1 MSDIKLKQCD
11 CTAYCGDDPD
21 LKKGLAQACGRAEEI
36 KSAVAKFNFHDH
48 LVRQA
53 KFSLE
58 TFGPGAR
65 SKGVVDH
72 IRKELCEIEA
82 DPSDL
87 KEWIDVII
95 LALDGAWRTG
105 ATPQQIIDAIVAKQD
120 KNEGRVWP
128 DWRTADPD
136 KAIEHD
142 RRHDGFGSLQ
152 APKVT
157 SVVIERDSE
166 PNVMAAAIKR
176 NLLTFARIAQ
186 LYPNEHTDDICVDCF
201 ALEMKIKL
209 DKSRMKGREGW
220 ERCSADELSK
230 MLREHVDK
238 GDPVDV
244 ANFCMFLKTLG
255 QPIGPAAKDD

>member
-1 MSDIKLKQCD
+1 MSHINLPPCD
-11 CTAYCGDDPD
+11 CTAYCGDGRA
-21 LKKGLAQACGRAEEI
+21 LKNGHAQACGRVEEI
-36 KSAVAKFNFHDH
+36 KSAVAIFNFHEH
-48 LVRQA
+48 LARQA
-53 KFSLE
+53 KFSLA

-87 KEWIDVII
+87 KEWVDVII

-152 APKVT
+152 APRVT
-157 SVVIERDSE
+157 SAVIERDDGLDG
-166 PNVMAAAIKR
+166 MAAAIKR
-176 NLLTFARIAQ
+176 NLLTFARMAQ

-209 DKSRMKGREGW
+209 DKSRTKGREGW
-220 ERCSADELSK
+220 ERCSADDLSK

-244 ANFCMFLKTLG
+244 AIYCMFMKTLG
-255 QPIGPAAKDD
+255 YSISQAQKEI